1 MKGGGRHVWVRGDL
15 SRDRLRVLR
24 TLESPP
30 LLTPVVNGHR
40 RLCGP
45 YTIGGAVL
53 RALVPTALER
63 SPGLVAAYDI
73 EIRAAAPDL
82 RPMVPARRE
91 GIEARIPEAERIL
104 VPAPRRTLRIAN
116 GIAEF
121 VAGCLRECLPG
132 PRTLA
137 ADNVHQADPTD
148 RELLRVLTR
157 RVGDLTLA
165 LGSTRPPPQVAG
177 WVEVTA
183 GPGEADERLDL
194 HPGDRADRYIASD
207 GADDDPAAYEAY
219 LALPD
224 GERARRHDRRA
235 AELTAD
241 PECARGFA
249 LGALPYHL
257 EHGGDRDAALG
268 ALWAAVDHCVLEGFL
283 DAVAELGERGL
294 ALAAPGTD
302 LWWRFTQRTATALA
316 GLGRRDRALELWD
329 QARRVSED
337 PAVHAAAAYGTA
349 MLDARHPDPRRRDL
363 GRATGWINEAIAIST
378 LLPDRRERAFKLG
391 FDRNGRALIELRQ
404 GRVEAAL
411 SLVESALDLAR
422 RELPPDAHP
431 VHRMVLL
438 ANRAQLLAR
447 MGRTTEALG
456 DFDRAIAID
465 PTFPDHYLDR
475 GNLLFELGRAD
486 DAVAD
491 YETAMRMSPPLPEA
505 YYNRAEVR
513 LAAGDLERART
524 DLDHVLELDPG
535 HLDAYVNRAGV
546 LQMLGEHEA
555 ARRDVA
561 AGLALDPGSA
571 HLRGV
576 LGQLEAA
583 AGRFAEARVAYDAA
597 LTADPLLASA
607 WANRAVLRYETG
619 DAAGAV
625 ADLTRAIELG
635 RPGADDAALYFNR
648 GTALMDLGRPDEAG
662 LDFRRAHALAP
673 DDPDIRLA
681 LERHERPDERGGTE
695 APRDGRGAADGPVA
709 LPLDG

>member
-1 MKGGGRHVWVRGDL
+1 MEA
-15 SRDRLRVLR
+15 LRS
-24 TLESPP
+24 LELPP
-30 LLTPVVNGHR
+30 LVMSVVNGHR

-53 RALVPTALER
+53 RALVPIALAR
-63 SPGLVAAYDI
+63 SPGLVAAHDI

-82 RPMVPARRE
+82 RPLVPARRE
-91 GIEARIPEAERIL
+91 TIEARVPEAERIL

-132 PRTLA
+132 TWTLA

-148 RELLRVLTR
+148 LELLRVLAR
-157 RVGDLTLA
+157 RVDDLTLVLGSPA
-165 LGSTRPPPQVAG
+165 LGSPSWGSSAVGSTPEL
-177 WVEVTA
+177 VEVDVASREPDGHT
-183 GPGEADERLDL
+183 GDHSGD
-194 HPGDRADRYIASD
+194 HTGDRAAEYIESD
-207 GADDDPAAYEAY
+207 GTCDDPAAYEAY
-219 LALPD
+219 LALPAD
-224 GERARRHDRRA
+224 ERARGHDRRA
-235 AELTAD
+235 AELGAD
-241 PECARGFA
+241 PEQVPVFA

-257 EHGGDRDAALG
+257 ERGGDRDAALG
-268 ALWAAVDHCVLEGFL
+268 VLWAAVDHCVREGFL

-294 ALAAPGTD
+294 VLATPGSD

-329 QARRVSED
+329 QARRGSEE

-349 MLDARHPDPRRRDL
+349 MLDARHPDPRQRDL

-378 LLPDRRERAFKLG
+378 LLPDPRERAFKLG

-404 GRVEAAL
+404 GRIEAAL

-422 RELPPDAHP
+422 RELPPGAHP
-431 VHRMVLL
+431 VHRMVLY

-447 MGRTTEALG
+447 MGRPTEALD
-456 DFDRAIAID
+456 DFDRAVAID
-465 PTFPDHYLDR
+465 PAFPDHYLDR
-475 GNLLFELGRAD
+475 GNLLFELGRVD

-513 LAAGDLERART
+513 LAEGELERARA

-535 HLDAYVNRAGV
+535 YLDAYVNRAG
-546 LQMLGEHEA
+546 LLEMLGEHEA

-561 AGLALDPGSA
+561 AGLALDPGNA
-571 HLRGV
+571 HLHGV
-576 LGQLEAA
+576 LGQLEAVT
-583 AGRFAEARVAYDAA
+583 GRFTEARAAYDAA
-597 LTADPLLASA
+597 LRADPRLASV
-607 WANRAVLRYETG
+607 WANRAILRYETG

-625 ADLTRAIELG
+625 EDLTRAVTLG
-635 RPGADDAALYFNR
+635 RSEEDGAALYFNR
-648 GTALMDLGRPDEAG
+648 GTALMDLGRVDEAG
-662 LDFRRAHALAP
+662 RDFRRAHALAP

-681 LERHERPDERGGTE
+681 LERHEKAG
-695 APRDGRGAADGPVA
+695 
-709 LPLDG
+709 